1 MAPQTQSSSPDT
13 SSQQQFISFL
23 LNDGIWGM
31 IPTTQLTETVNLE
44 LGTIIQIPD
53 LPPAVIGVCG
63 WRGEV
68 LWLVD
73 LSYALG
79 LPPLLSTDYQSA
91 KCNVLKVTVNQ
102 QSFGILVAEVRQL
115 VRCDRQHI
123 QGGIPSS
130 LKLEAADQLVD
141 GFYAAVKDIQILN
154 IDLASLLDMLRS
166 PT

>member
-1 MAPQTQSSSPDT
+1 MAPKTQPSPPDSST
-13 SSQQQFISFL
+13 QQFISFL
-23 LNDGIWGM
+23 LNQDVWGM
-31 IPTTQLTETVNLE
+31 IPTTQLTETINLE
-44 LGTIIQIPD
+44 LGTIVQIPD
-53 LPPAVIGVCG
+53 LPPAVIGVCS

-73 LSYALG
+73 LSYAIG

-115 VRCDRQHI
+115 VRCDRAKI
-123 QGGIPSS
+123 QDGIPSP
-130 LKLEAADQLVD
+130 LKLESAQLVE
-141 GFYAAVKDIQILN
+141 GFFTAAKNTHILS
-154 IDLASLLDMLRS
+154 IDLQGLLENLRS

>member
-1 MAPQTQSSSPDT
+1 MAPKTSTDPPTTQK
-13 SSQQQFISFL
+13 QFISFL
-23 LNDGIWGM
+23 LTQKVWGM
-31 IPTTQLTETVNLE
+31 VQTSQLTETINLE
-44 LGTIIQIPD
+44 LGKIVQIPD
-53 LPPAVIGVCG
+53 LPPAVVGVCG

-79 LPPLLSTDYQSA
+79 LAPLLSADYQSD

-115 VRCDRQHI
+115 MRCDPQDI
-123 QGGIPSS
+123 QTGLPVPFKAEVAPLIAGHLTTTGNIQVTSFN
-130 LKLEAADQLVD
+130 LEA
-141 GFYAAVKDIQILN
+141 
-154 IDLASLLDMLRS
+154 LLETLRS

>member
-1 MAPQTQSSSPDT
+1 MAPKT
-13 SSQQQFISFL
+13 STDPPTTEQQFISFL
-23 LNDGIWGM
+23 LTQKLWGM
-31 IPTTQLTETVNLE
+31 IPTSQLTETVNLG
-44 LGTIIQIPD
+44 LDSIVQIPD
-53 LPPAVIGVCG
+53 LPPAVVGICG

-91 KCNVLKVTVNQ
+91 KCNVLKVTINQ

-115 VRCDRQHI
+115 IRCDSTKI
-123 QGGIPSS
+123 QA
-130 LKLEAADQLVD
+130 KLPDSFKPEVAPLLNGSFAAM
-141 GFYAAVKDIQILN
+141 KDTSVVSVNLG
-154 IDLASLLDMLRS
+154 ALLETLRS

>member
-1 MAPQTQSSSPDT
+1 MAPKTQPTPESST
-13 SSQQQFISFL
+13 QQQFISFL
-23 LNDGIWGM
+23 LNQGIWGM
-31 IPTTQLTETVNLE
+31 IPTTQLTETINLE
-44 LGTIIQIPD
+44 LGTIVQIPD
-53 LPPAVIGVCG
+53 LPPAVIGVCS

-79 LPPLLSTDYQSA
+79 LPHLLSTDYQSA

-115 VRCDRQHI
+115 VKCDRHKI
-123 QGGIPSS
+123 KTGIPSS
-130 LKLEAADQLVD
+130 LTLDAVRLVEGYYTPTPDISILSVDLGGLLE
-141 GFYAAVKDIQILN
+141 N
-154 IDLASLLDMLRS
+154 LRS